1 MRAMRSRSVLLDVY
15 GAFVR
20 DLGGWIAVAD
30 LVRLLAAVGVEEQAV
45 RLAVS
50 RFSRNGLL
58 ARRKVQG
65 RVGYELTGRAGQLL
79 AEGDQRIY
87 SILQPARLDEGWAL
101 ASFSVPEE
109 IRELRHQLRSRLAW
123 LGFGSLGGGLWIAP
137 ARVMHQARE
146 LVEQLGLEAYVDLF
160 RAHYE
165 AFADTSSL
173 VARCW
178 DVDRMRAAYRA
189 YIDEFGPVL
198 DAHRGSDPQQDP
210 ARAFADFVAGLHEWR
225 KLPYVDPGL
234 PTELLPEDW
243 EGTEAAT
250 LFQRLREVLEPVARR
265 HVESEL
271 TVRVTVDTSVGSPA
285 GRSRERCT

>member
-1 MRAMRSRSVLLDVY
+1 MVRPMRSKSVLLDVY

-20 DLGGWIAVAD
+20 DLGGWVAVAD

-58 ARRKVQG
+58 ARRKVEG
-65 RVGYELTGRAGQLL
+65 RVGYELTDTAQQLL

-87 SILQPARLDEGWAL
+87 SILEPARVEDGWVL
-101 ASFSVPEE
+101 ASFSVPEQ
-109 IRELRHQLRSRLAW
+109 IREQRHQLRSRLAW

-137 ARVMHQARE
+137 SRVLDQTRQ
-146 LVEQLGLEAYVDLF
+146 LVSQLGLEAHVDLF
-160 RAHYE
+160 RAHHE
-165 AFADTSSL
+165 GFGDASELID
-173 VARCW
+173 RCW
-178 DVDRMRAAYRA
+178 DVDRMRTAYRSFLE
-189 YIDEFGPVL
+189 EFTPVL
-198 DAHRGSDPQQDP
+198 DGYRAEDPTRDTDQ
-210 ARAFADFVAGLHEWR
+210 AFADFVAGLHEWR

-234 PTELLPEDW
+234 PTELLPDDW

-250 LFQRLREVLEPVARR
+250 LFQALRDVLEPVARR

-271 TVRVTVDTSVGSPA
+271 TLRLPTGSA
-285 GRSRERCT
+285 AATG

>member
-1 MRAMRSRSVLLDVY
+1 MEPMRSRSVLLDVY

-50 RFSRNGLL
+50 RFTRNGLL
-58 ARRKVQG
+58 SRRKVEG
-65 RVGYELTGRAGQLL
+65 RVGYELTDTAVQLL

-87 SILQPARLDEGWAL
+87 SILEPARLEDGWAL

-109 IRELRHQLRSRLAW
+109 IREQRHQLRRRLAW
-123 LGFGSLGGGLWIAP
+123 LGYGSLGGGLWIAP
-137 ARVMHQARE
+137 SRVLDQTRQ
-146 LVEQLGLEAYVDLF
+146 LVVQLGLEAHVDLF

-165 AFADTSSL
+165 AFADASSL
-173 VARCW
+173 LDRCW
-178 DVDRMRAAYRA
+178 DVERMRAAYRA
-189 YIDEFGPVL
+189 YLDEFAPVL
-198 DAHRGSDPQQDP
+198 ESPRSEASTRDT

-234 PTELLPEDW
+234 PTELLPDGW
-243 EGTEAAT
+243 EGTEAAA

-271 TVRVTVDTSVGSPA
+271 TLRLPTAS
-285 GRSRERCT
+285 

>member
-1 MRAMRSRSVLLDVY
+1 VQPMRSRSVLLDVY

-58 ARRKVQG
+58 VRRKVEG
-65 RVGYELTGRAGQLL
+65 RVGYELTETAWQLL

-87 SILQPARLDEGWAL
+87 SILEPARLEDGWAL
-101 ASFSVPEE
+101 ASFSVPEG
-109 IRELRHQLRSRLAW
+109 IREQRHQLRSRLAW
-123 LGFGSLGGGLWIAP
+123 LGYGNLGGGLWLAP
-137 ARVMHQARE
+137 SRVLEQTRE
-146 LVEQLGLEAYVDLF
+146 LVSQLGLEAHVDLF

-165 AFADTSSL
+165 AFADASEL
-173 VARCW
+173 IDRCW
-178 DVDRMRAAYRA
+178 DVERMRAAYRS
-189 YIDEFGPVL
+189 YLDEFTPVL
-198 DAHRGSDPQQDP
+198 ETHRTGDP
-210 ARAFADFVAGLHEWR
+210 AAPTAQAFADFVAGLHEWR

-234 PTELLPEDW
+234 PTELLPEGW
-243 EGTEAAT
+243 EGTGAAR
-250 LFQRLREVLEPVARR
+250 LFQQLRELLEPVART

-271 TVRVTVDTSVGSPA
+271 TLRPPTAS
-285 GRSRERCT
+285 

>member
-1 MRAMRSRSVLLDVY
+1 VRPMRSRSVLLDVY

-30 LVRLLAAVGVEEQAV
+30 LVRLLAGVGVEEQAV

-58 ARRKVQG
+58 TRRKVEG
-65 RVGYELTGRAGQLL
+65 RVGYELTETALLLL

-87 SILQPARLDEGWAL
+87 SILEPARLEDGWVL

-109 IRELRHQLRSRLAW
+109 IRELRHQLRSRLGW

-137 ARVMHQARE
+137 SRVLQPTRE
-146 LVEQLGLEAYVDLF
+146 LVEQLGLEAHVDLF

-165 AFADTSSL
+165 AFADASTL
-173 VARCW
+173 IGRCW
-178 DVDRMRAAYRA
+178 DVGRMRRAYRA
-189 YIDEFGPVL
+189 YVEEFEPVL
-198 DAHRGSDPQQDP
+198 NEHRAGTHAPEP
-210 ARAFADFVAGLHEWR
+210 AQAFADFMAGLHEWR

-234 PTELLPEDW
+234 PTELLPSDW
-243 EGTEAAT
+243 EGSEAAA
-250 LFQRLREVLEPVARR
+250 LFEQLRELLEPVARR

-271 TVRVTVDTSVGSPA
+271 TLRVPTAS
-285 GRSRERCT
+285 

>member
-1 MRAMRSRSVLLDVY
+1 MEPMRSRSVLLDVY

-50 RFSRNGLL
+50 RFTRNGLL
-58 ARRKVQG
+58 SRRKVEG
-65 RVGYELTGRAGQLL
+65 RVGYELTDTAVQLL

-87 SILQPARLDEGWAL
+87 SILEPARLEDGWAL

-109 IRELRHQLRSRLAW
+109 IREQRHQLRRRLAW
-123 LGFGSLGGGLWIAP
+123 LGYGSLGGGLWIAP
-137 ARVMHQARE
+137 SRVLDQTRQ
-146 LVEQLGLEAYVDLF
+146 LVVQLGLEAHVDLF

-165 AFADTSSL
+165 AFADASSL
-173 VARCW
+173 LDRCW
-178 DVDRMRAAYRA
+178 DVERMRAAYRT
-189 YIDEFGPVL
+189 YLDEFAPVL
-198 DAHRGSDPQQDP
+198 ASPRGDAPTRDT

-225 KLPYVDPGL
+225 KLPFVDPGL
-234 PTELLPEDW
+234 PTELLPDGW
-243 EGTEAAT
+243 EGTEAAA

-271 TVRVTVDTSVGSPA
+271 TLRLPTAS
-285 GRSRERCT
+285 

>member
-1 MRAMRSRSVLLDVY
+1 VRPMRSRSVLLDVY

-30 LVRLLAAVGVEEQAV
+30 LVRLLGVVGVEEQAV

-58 ARRKVQG
+58 ARRKVEG
-65 RVGYELTGRAGQLL
+65 RVGYELTDTAEQLL

-87 SILQPARLDEGWAL
+87 SILEPAQLEDGWVL

-123 LGFGSLGGGLWIAP
+123 LGFGNLGGGLWLAP
-137 ARVMHQARE
+137 CRVLHQTRE
-146 LVEQLGLEAYVDLF
+146 LVTQLGLEEHVVLF
-160 RAHYE
+160 RGHHE
-165 AFADTSSL
+165 AFGEASTL
-173 VARCW
+173 IARCW

-189 YIDEFGPVL
+189 YLDEFRPAL
-198 DAHRGSDPQQDP
+198 DTHGDGIDDE
-210 ARAFADFVAGLHEWR
+210 RAFADFVAGLHEWR

-234 PTELLPEDW
+234 PTELLPDDW
-243 EGTEAAT
+243 EGTEAAA
-250 LFQRLREVLEPVARR
+250 LFQAMRASLEPAARR
-265 HVESEL
+265 FVEGEL
-271 TVRVTVDTSVGSPA
+271 TLRLPA
-285 GRSRERCT
+285 AS

>member
-1 MRAMRSRSVLLDVY
+1 MRPMRSRSVLLDVY

-58 ARRKVQG
+58 ARRKVEG
-65 RVGYELTGRAGQLL
+65 RVGYELTDTAAQLL

-87 SILQPARLDEGWAL
+87 SILEPARLEDGWIL

-109 IRELRHQLRSRLAW
+109 IREQRHQLRSRLAW
-123 LGFGSLGGGLWIAP
+123 LGFGSLGGGLWLAP
-137 ARVMHQARE
+137 ARVLPATRE
-146 LVEQLGLEAYVDLF
+146 LVEQLGLQAHVDLF

-165 AFADTSSL
+165 AFADASTL
-173 VARCW
+173 IDRCW
-178 DVDRMRAAYRA
+178 DVDRMRGAYRA
-189 YIDEFGPVL
+189 YLEEVTPVL
-198 DAHRGSDPQQDP
+198 TIHRAEDPAQDP
-210 ARAFADFVAGLHEWR
+210 ARAFADYVTVLHEWR

-234 PTELLPEDW
+234 PTELLPPDW
-243 EGTEAAT
+243 EGTEAAAM
-250 LFQRLREVLEPVARR
+250 FQQTRDLLEPVARR
-265 HVESEL
+265 HVEREL
-271 TVRVTVDTSVGSPA
+271 TLRAASDRTID
-285 GRSRERCT
+285 